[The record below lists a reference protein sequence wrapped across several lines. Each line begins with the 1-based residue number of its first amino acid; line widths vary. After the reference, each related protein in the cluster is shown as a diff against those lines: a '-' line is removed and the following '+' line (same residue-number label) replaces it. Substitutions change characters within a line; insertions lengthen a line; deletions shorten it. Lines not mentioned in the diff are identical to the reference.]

1 MNRSQKFAQAI
12 AAYNADDTSLALRLM
27 EECAESGEA
36 AACFLMALWC
46 AGKEGM
52 PVDEERSSHWL
63 GVFKE
68 LAEQG
73 DLEAQWDLAQNYRFG
88 NLLRQ
93 DSRLA
98 NEWLERAAEGG
109 HGAAQ
114 HHLAW
119 YYETGQHGYPLDRA
133 LAEIWYQKAFEQEHP
148 ETLYLFA
155 VRKFQDG
162 VPTDDAMQ
170 LLRKAASMGFEQ
182 AGHVLAAHQH

>member
-1 MNRSQKFAQAI
+1 MNRSPKFAQAL

-27 EECAESGEA
+27 EECAESDEA

-98 NEWLERAAEGG
+98 NEWLERAANGG
-109 HGAAQ
+109 HGEAQ

-119 YYETGQHGYPLDRA
+119 YYETGQHGYPLDKA
-133 LAEIWYQKAFEQEHP
+133 LAESWYQKAFEQEHP

-162 VPTDDAMQ
+162 VPTDYAMQ